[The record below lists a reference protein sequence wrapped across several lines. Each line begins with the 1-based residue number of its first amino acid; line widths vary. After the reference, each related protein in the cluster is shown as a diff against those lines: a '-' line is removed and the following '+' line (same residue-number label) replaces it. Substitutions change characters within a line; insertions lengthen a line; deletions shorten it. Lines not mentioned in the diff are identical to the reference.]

1 MGLCLAV
8 HATTGIA
15 DGQADIGTWRQR
27 GEVVDRTAVQFD
39 LGRFDRERSAL
50 RHGIPRVDD
59 EIDQNLFK
67 LGLIGAQPSFRRI
80 EFTDE
85 LDTLADET
93 AQQTLQ
99 TRDSGI
105 ERQNFWVQSLF
116 AAEREQL
123 TNQRRGAFAGLQ
135 CLLDLSST
143 GALRAEVR

>member
-1 MGLCLAV
+1 
-8 HATTGIA
+8 
-15 DGQADIGTWRQR
+15 
-27 GEVVDRTAVQFD
+27 VVDRTAGQFD

-50 RHGIPRVDD
+50 RHGIPRIDD

-67 LGLIGAQPSFRRI
+67 LGLIGAQPSVRLI

-105 ERQNFWVQSLF
+105 ERQNFWVQRLF

-123 TNQRRGAFAGLQ
+123 TNQRRGPFAGLQ
-135 CLLDLSST
+135 CLLDLSSK
-143 GALRAEVR
+143 GVLRAEFR